1 MFYKNKNTKNYS
13 RGVTLIEMMV
23 VLAIFGILL
32 SIVVFN
38 YNKFTDDTVLTNMA
52 YEVALSVREAQ
63 LFGTAVKGQTSEFG
77 HPVGLY
83 FTQNSDSYVLFIDNN
98 NDLKFNP
105 LQDTTYNTLTL
116 LRKIT
121 ISGLEISSSGSCG
134 GSLSSAV
141 ILFKRPD
148 VEPYVGNNSSE
159 NTGKYKKLQIQLITK
174 GGKSKYVIINEVGS
188 IEVKTESMCSSTS

>member
-63 LFGTAVKGQTSEFG
+63 LFGTAVKGQTSEFDN
-77 HPVGLY
+77 PVGLY
-83 FTQNSDSYVLFIDNN
+83 FTPNSDSYVLFIDNN
-98 NDLKFNP
+98 NDLEFNSS
-105 LQDTTYNTLTL
+105 DTTYNTLTL

-121 ISGLEISSSGSCG
+121 ISGLKISSSCG
-134 GSLSSAV
+134 RSLSRAV
-141 ILFKRPD
+141 VLFKRPD
-148 VEPYVGNNSSE
+148 VEPYVGDNSSDAE
-159 NTGKYKKLQIQLITK
+159 KYKKLQIQLITK

-188 IEVKTESMCSSTS
+188 IEVKSEPICSETL

>member
-13 RGVTLIEMMV
+13 KGVTLIEMMV

-98 NDLKFNP
+98 DLKFNSP
-105 LQDTTYNTLTL
+105 DTTYNTLTL

-121 ISGLEISSSGSCG
+121 ISGLKISSSGYCG

-141 ILFKRPD
+141 VLFKRPD
-148 VEPYVGNNSSE
+148 VEPYVGTNSSDAE
-159 NTGKYKKLQIQLITK
+159 KYKKLQIQLITK

-188 IEVKTESMCSSTS
+188 IEVKSESICS

>member
-63 LFGTAVKGQTSEFG
+63 LFGTAVKGQTREFDN
-77 HPVGLY
+77 PVGLY
-83 FTQNSDSYVLFIDNN
+83 FTPNSDSYVLFIDNN
-98 NDLKFNP
+98 NDLKFNFP
-105 LQDTTYNTLTL
+105 DTTYNTLTL

-148 VEPYVGNNSSE
+148 VEPYVGDNSSVAE
-159 NTGKYKKLQIQLITK
+159 KYKKLQIQLITK

-188 IEVKTESMCSSTS
+188 IEVKSEPIC